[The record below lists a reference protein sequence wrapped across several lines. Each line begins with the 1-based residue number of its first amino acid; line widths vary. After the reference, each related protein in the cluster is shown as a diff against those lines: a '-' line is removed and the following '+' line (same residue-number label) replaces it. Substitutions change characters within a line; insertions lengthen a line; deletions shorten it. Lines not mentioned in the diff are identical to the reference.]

1 MKNVFYLS
9 LALVGLTFGLIA
21 CGEDDGGGTTPP
33 AATWAGTY
41 PGTFSGYA
49 GLGLD
54 TTQLDSTAS
63 ATLTPGANSGEAILD
78 VTLPPLSETLPV
90 SVTVSVSATYVE
102 NADGTTSIDVAN
114 QEASG
119 VPIPGVFVSG
129 TGNVSGNTLTADVV
143 LSGVVSGGGTFT
155 GTKQ

>member
-21 CGEDDGGGTTPP
+21 CGEDDGGTTPP
-33 AATWAGTY
+33 AATWTGTY

-49 GLGLD
+49 ILGLD

-63 ATLTPGANSGEAILD
+63 ATLTEGAAMGEAILD
-78 VTLPPLSETLPV
+78 VTLPPLSSTLPV
-90 SVTVSVSATYVE
+90 SVTVSVNATYVE
-102 NADGTTSIDVAN
+102 NADGSTSINVAN

-129 TGNVSGNTLTADVV
+129 SGTVIGNTLSADVT
-143 LSGVVSGGGTFT
+143 LSGVVSGEGSFT